1 MRQKLILALGGTM
14 IVAGLL
20 GASLTLAPSSASA
33 DEHERSEPH
42 EQMHTMMDTMMGTGF
57 SERMHAAMPGSEEM
71 MEACAS
77 GMPNMMNMMD
87 GMMNGMDNTTRR
99 EGER

>member
-1 MRQKLILALGGTM
+1 
-14 IVAGLL
+14 
-20 GASLTLAPSSASA
+20 
-33 DEHERSEPH
+33 
-42 EQMHTMMDTMMGTGF
+42 MH
-57 SERMHAAMPGSEEM
+57 SAMPGSEEM

-87 GMMNGMDNTTRR
+87 GGMMNGTDNMMRR